1 METIICPNPSCG
13 NDIPADAVNCPICGT
28 DISLAKIEYCTARI
42 KQNPKDVEAFLYRAA
57 AYAARGELDRAIA
70 DLNYAIKLDPSNAE
84 AYSLRGGVLVE
95 KKDHQ
100 GAVFDLN
107 HAIKLKPDDEDS
119 YFYRGLAYSG
129 LEDAKSALADFN
141 QVLRMN
147 PSNTDAYMQRAIIF
161 ESQGKLGKAIADMKK
176 ALEVT
181 TDPYQRTT
189 IENLLKEE
197 KQFQSK
203 GRQRQAGG
211 CLTALL
217 QGLWE
222 MVVSI
227 FRAVLKG

>member
-1 METIICPNPSCG
+1 MKTDICPNPSCG
-13 NDIPADAVNCPICGT
+13 NEIPADAVTCPICGT

-42 KQNPKDVEAFLYRAA
+42 KQNPKDVDAFLYRAS
-57 AYAARGELDRAIA
+57 AYVVRDELDRAIA

-84 AYSLRGGVLVE
+84 AYSLRGTALVE
-95 KKDHQ
+95 KEDYQ

-107 HAIKLKPDDEDS
+107 HAIKLKPDGADF
-119 YFYRGLAYSG
+119 YFYRGLAYRG

-147 PSNTDAYMQRAIIF
+147 PNNSDAYMQRAIIF

-189 IENLLKEE
+189 IENLLREE

-211 CLTALL
+211 CLMALL